1 MHRLAR
7 ALSAL
12 ASLRHWAAVMP
23 MVLFE
28 RALKGGL
35 GLVASKFGHGAARHL
50 RSLQRVG
57 GDCHA
62 NVREQVAGG
71 TAETLLEMVLRYY
84 AFLH

>member
-1 MHRLAR
+1 M
-7 ALSAL
+7 
-12 ASLRHWAAVMP
+12 
-23 MVLFE
+23 
-28 RALKGGL
+28 
-35 GLVASKFGHGAARHL
+35 VASKFGHDAARHL

-57 GDCHA
+57 GDCHV